1 MMMKNYQKNTELA
14 ISQGFEEVCDKKAY
28 RGKYYIKDGL
38 IWIHDIEAL
47 KTSLNI
53 DEDEALK
60 DEGYDINSY
69 YYYIGYREKGE
80 VNKELALDLIKALIH
95 SDNSALS
102 HRFDL
107 LNNKNVLD
115 EMVSLFCEGYREEA
129 LINCASQLLNR

>member
-1 MMMKNYQKNTELA
+1 MKKDYQKNAELA
-14 ISQGFEEVCDKKAY
+14 ISQGFEEVCDEKAY
-28 RGKYYIKDGL
+28 EGRYYIKDGL

-53 DEDEALK
+53 DEDEELRH
-60 DEGYDINSY
+60 EGYDINSY
-69 YYYIGYREKGE
+69 YYYIGYREKGV

-95 SDNSALS
+95 SDDSALS

-107 LNNKNVLD
+107 LKNKDVLN

-129 LINCASQLLNR
+129 LINYANQVLKK